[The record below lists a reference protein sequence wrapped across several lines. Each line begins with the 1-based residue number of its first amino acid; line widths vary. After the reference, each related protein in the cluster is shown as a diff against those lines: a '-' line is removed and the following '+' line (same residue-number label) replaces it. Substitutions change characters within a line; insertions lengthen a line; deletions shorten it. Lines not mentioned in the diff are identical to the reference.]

1 MSINAFIVPRIEN
14 AFSNRPNHTF
24 TLPAMLQAAVLE
36 LVMVLKLVQDYWLR
50 LVERLLRLVR
60 CVMWLKVPLSLL
72 K

>member
-1 MSINAFIVPRIEN
+1 
-14 AFSNRPNHTF
+14 
-24 TLPAMLQAAVLE
+24 MLQAAVLE

>member
-1 MSINAFIVPRIEN
+1 MGIDAFIFPRIEH
-14 AFSNRPNHTF
+14 AFSNGPNHTF
-24 TLPAMLQAAVLE
+24 TLPAVLQAAVLE